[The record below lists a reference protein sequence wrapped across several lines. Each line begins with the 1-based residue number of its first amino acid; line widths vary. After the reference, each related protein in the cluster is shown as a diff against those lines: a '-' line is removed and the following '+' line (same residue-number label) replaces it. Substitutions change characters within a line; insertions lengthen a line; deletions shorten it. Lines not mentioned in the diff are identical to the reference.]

1 MVGQWVRLHNPDRPH
16 TPTLGWLK
24 HCTPIPGNPGLWRW
38 VLHTPTG
45 RMIGGPNFPAEPLR
59 PEHRHDLA
67 RARRQLTQ
75 RLRKDRET
83 LAGLLAHGDPAGVL
97 GRAVARLER
106 LEQSLPDG
114 KVADRSTRTHKTGA
128 GGSLGKHGEQDRKRT
143 VCP

>member
-1 MVGQWVRLHNPDRPH
+1 LPSTPTNPDRMVGQWVRLHNPDRPH

-38 VLHTPTG
+38 VLHTPNG

-83 LAGLLAHGDPAGVL
+83 LAGLLAHGEPAGVL

-106 LEQSLPDG
+106 LEQSLPD
-114 KVADRSTRTHKTGA
+114 
-128 GGSLGKHGEQDRKRT
+128 
-143 VCP
+143 